1 MYALIK
7 TGGKQFKVTEG
18 QLLKVEKISAEVGK
32 LYSIDA
38 VLSVIDGAKVII
50 GTPLVKGAVVN
61 TTVVSHGRGDKV
73 KIFKMNRRKHYK
85 KSQGHR
91 QSFTEIK
98 IDKITVK

>member
-32 LYSIDA
+32 PHSIDA